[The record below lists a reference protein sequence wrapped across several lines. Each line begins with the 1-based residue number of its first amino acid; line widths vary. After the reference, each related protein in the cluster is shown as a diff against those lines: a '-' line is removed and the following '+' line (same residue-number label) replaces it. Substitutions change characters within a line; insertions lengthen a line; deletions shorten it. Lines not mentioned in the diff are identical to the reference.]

1 MKLSNLLNVLEPN
14 IKLRIINWDGI
25 LLEYTEVEKISYLD
39 IKDMLN
45 REVLEISINSDGMV
59 VEISG

>member
-14 IKLRIINWDGI
+14 IKLRIINWDGF